1 MYSRLDPLFCVAFT
15 DHHSFS
21 QSQQIVL
28 TVSSD
33 KHLWNHCS
41 STPFRA
47 LPQLST
53 WCNGISYPQIVFC
66 KIKQQPNFSV
76 GLRQK
81 HTLQGDH
88 VHVLEFSEKLKE
100 QNTSGQ
106 WHRRSTNSN
115 LMHQLHPS
123 HTCLTAK
130 YLTSLIC
137 TKLINP
143 SLLTLIN
150 WYNSDVSC
158 DVPFYY

>member
-1 MYSRLDPLFCVAFT
+1 MYSRLDSLFCVAFT
-15 DHHSFS
+15 DHHSFI
-21 QSQQIVL
+21 QSQQIEL

-41 STPFRA
+41 STPFSA

-53 WCNGISYPQIVFC
+53 WWYILPTDRVLQNQTAAKLFC
-66 KIKQQPNFSV
+66 RPETETHAAGRSRSCAWVLWEAERTEHFRSVAQKVNKFQP
-76 GLRQK
+76 
-81 HTLQGDH
+81 
-88 VHVLEFSEKLKE
+88 
-100 QNTSGQ
+100 
-106 WHRRSTNSN
+106 
-115 LMHQLHPS
+115 HQLHPS